1 MIITTGDAVIMLD
14 GASAFIPVPVPA
26 SVYADH
32 LARQIARLMDAR
44 PQRDLH
50 GILADAIAATVRDL
64 DLQAGRSPS
73 STVIILRHAGED
85 ADCLVL
91 GDSLAILAGQAI
103 TDDRLSQIGP
113 SIRER
118 YRERLAE
125 GHGYDQQHR
134 QLLRELQ
141 HEQARQRNR
150 PGGYWIAETD
160 PEAADHALIT
170 RSPAASVPWAVLATD
185 GAYKTMP
192 QLGITDW
199 SALRHAS
206 DQDLADI
213 LTRCQSWEASEDP
226 GGQKLPRA
234 KRHDDKTLAVAELS
248 RS

>member
-1 MIITTGDAVIMLD
+1 MRGSLLHVAQRDPGIQRGGDERV
-14 GASAFIPVPVPA
+14 
-26 SVYADH
+26 
-32 LARQIARLMDAR
+32 
-44 PQRDLH
+44 PQRVGRD
-50 GILADAIAATVRDL
+50 GLADPGAACDL
-64 DLQAGRSPS
+64 RTIRPAPW
-73 STVIILRHAGED
+73 EY

-103 TDDRLSQIGP
+103 TDDRLSQVSP
-113 SIRER
+113 DIRER

-134 QLLRELQ
+134 QLLRNLQ
-141 HEQARQRNR
+141 QEQARQRNR

-160 PEAADHALIT
+160 PAAADHALVT
-170 RSPAASVPWAVLATD
+170 RSPADSVPWAVLATD

-192 QLGITDW
+192 QLGITNW
-199 SALRHAS
+199 SALHNAS

-213 LTRCQSWEASEDP
+213 LARCQSWEASEDP
-226 GGQKLPRA
+226 DGQKLPRA